1 MINVILI
8 VNYLMKIMVER
19 FFCLKI
25 LNYLLI
31 KKIKEIIS
39 INIKQFNNIT
49 NFYAQYMMKHK

>member
-8 VNYLMKIMVER
+8 VNYRMKIMFER

-49 NFYAQYMMKHK
+49 NFYVQYMMKHK